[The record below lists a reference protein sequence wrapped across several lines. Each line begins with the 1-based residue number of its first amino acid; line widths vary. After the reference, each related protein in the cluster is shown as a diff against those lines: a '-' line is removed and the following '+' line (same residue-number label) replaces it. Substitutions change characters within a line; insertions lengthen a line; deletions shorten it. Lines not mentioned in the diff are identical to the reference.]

1 MMSDNFLLVDNL
13 YDCVYNYNRQSGT
26 NVFCLKRLL
35 DMLVFPLQKKRIII
49 EVLCG
54 YVCVEEAVFH

>member
-35 DMLVFPLQKKRIII
+35 DMLLFPLQKK
-49 EVLCG
+49 G
-54 YVCVEEAVFH
+54 